1 MWGYIFLQ
9 ARSVNL
15 SAGQHGA
22 ALEVRYRLHRTDGK
36 QVPPSVTVA
45 ERIKVLVDTHGIA
58 GQFRS
63 GPNNARNGLFNDI
76 YRLVS
81 NNRLPSNFRFEVEQT
96 YTANNHP
103 VDGKNKVVYTAS
115 SVLLYLWERNRWRLR
130 SRGGGRP

>member
-1 MWGYIFLQ
+1 MWGYTFLQ

-15 SAGQHGA
+15 DASQHGA
-22 ALEVRYRLHRTDGK
+22 ALEARYRLHRTDGRR
-36 QVPPSVTVA
+36 VPPSVTVG

-81 NNRLPSNFRFEVEQT
+81 NNRLPGNFRFEVEQT
-96 YTANNHP
+96 YTANNQP

-130 SRGGGRP
+130 GRGSGRP